1 MADAKRKKME
11 EFEKKLCKEKQRI
24 HFENDIYENA
34 IERMLKQLRVCADR
48 ARPRFS
54 YARCWITKV
63 LHFYLLFLLGAGECE
78 RAKGGE

>member
-34 IERMLKQLRVCADR
+34 IERMLKQLRVCVDR

-54 YARCWITKV
+54 YAAEHTMLNHKS
-63 LHFYLLFLLGAGECE
+63 FAFLFVVFAGC
-78 RAKGGE
+78 G